1 MALFKVGQWFQKL
14 KVGQKISLGYSLT
27 LGLTI
32 VGTTLGVGLT
42 HYYQYV
48 AQAIEED
55 SLEEYQLLTRLETD
69 LLQTRSRKHEFI
81 PVLKK
86 PEELK
91 KRYALFLNYYSDFK
105 QVWQEFKN
113 SQGATKSEEE
123 QELPGEVERTREF
136 IEEYTEPTEAYIH
149 QLDKLLQQINLAELK
164 PENINTVRIQI
175 EQFDE
180 NPVHSQMDGFLEDL
194 VEIIKFSHRE
204 YDSAQTT
211 LETSRKLQLQIIV
224 GTLLFSGLTALVLT
238 IATTQAIARPIQTL
252 TRISQRTIQE
262 SNFDLQA
269 LIESEDEI
277 GVLAS
282 SFNQLITWVKE
293 LLQQQQE
300 ANEKLELINQ
310 NLELT
315 VADRTQELNDKN
327 TYLLE
332 IIKELHHTQIQ
343 IIQSEKMSALG
354 QMVAGIAHEINNPV
368 SFVYSNL
375 HYLQE
380 YTKSLIQLI
389 YLYQQYYPNSPQVI
403 QEKIDTI
410 ELDFLIEDLDKIL
423 QSMTVGTTRI
433 QEIVLSLRNF
443 SRLDEAEFKAVD
455 LHEGIDNSLMI
466 LQHRL
471 KAQPRRP
478 LIQVIKKYALLPLI
492 ECFAGQLNQVFM
504 NLLSNAIDALEESA
518 VKNKTL
524 SIWITTEVS
533 SENHVLISIADNGS
547 GIAEHIRSRLFDP
560 FFTTKEVGKGTG
572 LGLSISYQI
581 VTEKHGGKIWCE
593 STLGEGTKF
602 MVEIPVNLVSQKV
615 V

>member
-1 MALFKVGQWFQKL
+1 MTLFKVGQWFEKL
-14 KVGQKISLGYSLT
+14 KVGQKISLGYALT

-48 AQAIEED
+48 AQEIQED
-55 SLEEYQLLTRLETD
+55 ALEEYQLLTRLQTD

-86 PEELK
+86 PEEFE
-91 KRYALFLNYYSDFK
+91 KRYALFLKYYSDFK
-105 QVWQEFKN
+105 QAWQEFKD
-113 SQGATKSEEE
+113 SEGATKDEEE
-123 QELPGEVERTREF
+123 KELPGEAERTREF
-136 IEEYTEPTEAYIH
+136 IEKYGEATEAYVH
-149 QLDKLLQQINLAELK
+149 QLDRLLQQISLAKLK

-175 EQFDE
+175 EQFNE
-180 NPVHSQMDGFLEDL
+180 NSVHPRMEGFLEGL
-194 VEIIKFSHRE
+194 AEIIKFSHIE
-204 YDSAQTT
+204 YDLAQTT

-224 GTLLFSGLTALVLT
+224 GTLLFSGLTALILA

-252 TRISQRTIQE
+252 TRVSQRTVQE

-269 LIESEDEI
+269 LIKSEDEVGI
-277 GVLAS
+277 LAS
-282 SFNQLITWVKE
+282 SFNQLIAWVKE

-332 IIKELHHTQIQ
+332 VIKELHDTQTQ
-343 IIQSEKMSALG
+343 MIQSEKMSALG

-375 HYLQE
+375 DYIQE
-380 YTKSLIQLI
+380 YTKGLLQLI
-389 YLYQQYYPNSPQVI
+389 HLYQQYYPNSPQVI
-403 QEKIDTI
+403 QEKINTI
-410 ELDFLIEDLDKIL
+410 ELDFLIEDLNKIL
-423 QSMTVGTTRI
+423 QSMAIGTKRI
-433 QEIVLSLRNF
+433 REIVLSLRNF
-443 SRLDEAEFKAVD
+443 SRLDEAEFKSVY
-455 LHEGIDNSLMI
+455 LHEGIDNTLMI
-466 LQHRL
+466 LHHRL
-471 KAQPRRP
+471 KAQSHRP
-478 LIQVIKKYALLPLI
+478 LIQVIKKYGQLPLV
-492 ECFAGQLNQVFM
+492 ECYPGQLNQVFM
-504 NLLSNAIDALEESA
+504 NLLSNAIDTLEES
-518 VKNKTL
+518 VVSNKIL

-547 GIAEHIRSRLFDP
+547 GIPEHIRSKLFDP
-560 FFTTKEVGKGTG
+560 FFTTKDVGKGTG

-593 STLGEGTKF
+593 STLGQGTKF
-602 MVEIPVNLVSQKV
+602 LVEIPVRLVL
-615 V
+615 

>member
-194 VEIIKFSHRE
+194 VEIIKFSHTE

-315 VADRTQELNDKN
+315 VAD